1 MSLLMKM
8 PTTFVSSGFKIFSSV
23 PRKSMAQRHRSGVGC
38 SLLTGLCLLVLLK
51 TCTSLVDKEPLA
63 WDDDL
68 MVQEVEE
75 MLWDKSYCEV
85 EHALCSHNGTTRPI
99 NESSPAF
106 VGGLCSQCHCDDDCL
121 QYGDCCLD
129 KAQTAWGTVRE
140 EARGRFNCRKTVF
153 MSYVGLLMI
162 DSCLPPYAGQP
173 LERMCLQN
181 VSGEDYH
188 YMLDVAVTSRV
199 TNITYVNYYCALCN
213 DDAYDMQNW
222 TINISCNPEE
232 TPENST
238 IAEFMGDAKYYPGLR
253 QWVRLVYK
261 TDEAGRLR
269 RERQI
274 CYTQIAEFL
283 DTQRF
288 GGRPCIYPK
297 SECLKRFVG
306 RSKCQEQV
314 RHCDPDWPDRTDFE
328 KCERYSLMMAYTDSR
343 KRVTYYKNPH
353 CARCNFVNTS
363 LGELQCLPPTRWS
376 QCVDAR
382 SSPPR
387 LPPSFSVLMDFRG
400 GRCDEAT
407 ELWDPVL
414 EICHKIHCGHLF
426 RLVAGRCE
434 RDFTV
439 YEPLSNSSLLDSSCP
454 KRLLNLT
461 EYVPRGDGSIFV
473 NASKKVY
480 AKGEFE
486 VTNDTQVL
494 ICHDKS
500 HYADA
505 FSAVHQYLTL
515 VVLSVSLVALALHMV
530 IYMLVPRH
538 RNLPGK
544 NLFSLSCCL
553 FVAHVLF
560 LTGTRETDEYG
571 LCVFLSCSLHYF
583 WLASFCWM
591 NVMSVDVCRTFSSQL
606 YRGDSD
612 GGRTYLLYSLYA
624 WTVPALVVSLAL
636 LLDWVDLLPDYRPEY
651 ATRLCWINNRHG
663 LALFFLLPVGAIVQE
678 NLVLFLIS
686 TYGIYK
692 QMKAARYANVRSQST
707 REGHGEKAPRRKSD
721 ALRDGVSRKTA
732 QQTRRARKERGRL
745 VLYMKLGVIQGLT
758 WLTGFIAAFADIP
771 ACWYPFTVLNGLQG
785 AFIFIGFDMKRKVA
799 EAVWEAVT
807 GRPWIKKSS
816 SKDTRTTTV
825 GQSSNSHNRSSK
837 SYSDSDGEAL
847 IKNTSEDPLAHEN
860 ATWDSTVSLTTLSK
874 VTLKGSSA
882 ATKTWKSSSLSSDS
896 PQRGQRSNRATGTG
910 RGGAERLGNGDLRSG
925 VVRGKFDDEG
935 VSVSDVARC

>member
-1 MSLLMKM
+1 
-8 PTTFVSSGFKIFSSV
+8 
-23 PRKSMAQRHRSGVGC
+23 MAQGHRSGVGYF
-38 SLLTGLCLLVLLK
+38 LLTGLCLLAFLK
-51 TCTSLVDKEPLA
+51 TCTSLARVSGEEEPLV
-63 WDDDL
+63 WDDL
-68 MVQEVEE
+68 QEEVEE
-75 MLWDKSYCEV
+75 MLWDKNYCEV
-85 EHALCSHNGTTRPI
+85 EHALCSHNGTTRPV
-99 NESSPAF
+99 NESSPVY

-121 QYGDCCLD
+121 RYGDCCLD
-129 KAQTAWGTVRE
+129 KAPTAEGKEGEEGRE
-140 EARGRFNCRKTVF
+140 RFNCRKTEP
-153 MSYVGLLMI
+153 MSLVGILMV
-162 DSCLPPYAGQP
+162 DSCSPSYAGRTV
-173 LERMCLQN
+173 ERMCLQN
-181 VSGEDYH
+181 VTRQDYH
-188 YMLDVAVTSRV
+188 YLLDIAVTSRV

-213 DDAYDMQNW
+213 DDAHEMYNW
-222 TINISCNPEE
+222 TINIACRPQERQRNF
-232 TPENST
+232 TL
-238 IAEFMGDAKYYPGLR
+238 AEFLGNATYYPGLR
-253 QWVRLVYK
+253 HWIRVVEA
-261 TDEAGRLR
+261 TDEAGKLRL
-269 RERQI
+269 ERHI
-274 CYTQIAEFL
+274 CHTQIAEFL
-283 DTQRF
+283 DTGELAHRI
-288 GGRPCIYPK
+288 GARPCLFPK

-306 RSKCQEQV
+306 RRQCQEQV
-314 RHCDPDWPDRTDFE
+314 RHCDPAWPDRTDFE
-328 KCERYSLMMAYTDSR
+328 KCERYSLMVAYTDSR
-343 KRVTYYKNPH
+343 NRMAYYKNPH
-353 CARCNFVNTS
+353 CARCNFVNS
-363 LGELQCLPPTRWS
+363 SVGEMQCLPPARWS
-376 QCVDAR
+376 QCGDSMR
-382 SSPPR
+382 NSQPS
-387 LPPSFSVLMDFRG
+387 LPPCFSVLMDFRG

-414 EICHKIHCGHLF
+414 EMCHKIHCGHLF
-426 RLVAGRCE
+426 RLVGGRCE
-434 RDFTV
+434 RDLEA
-439 YEPLSNSSLLDSSCP
+439 YGSLSNSTLLDSACP

-461 EYVPRGDGSIFV
+461 EYAPRSDGSIFV
-473 NASKKVY
+473 NASKKIY

-486 VTNDTQVL
+486 LTNDTQVL
-494 ICHDKS
+494 VCHDAS

-505 FSAVHQYLTL
+505 FSTAHQYLTL
-515 VVLSVSLVALALHMV
+515 VVLSVSLVALALHMAV
-530 IYMLVPRH
+530 FMLVPRH

-560 LTGTRETDEYG
+560 LAGTRETDVYG

-612 GGRTYLLYSLYA
+612 GGRTFLLYSLYA

-678 NLVLFLIS
+678 NVVLFLIS

-707 REGHGEKAPRRKSD
+707 REGRGEKAPRRKSD

-732 QQTRRARKERGRL
+732 QQARRARKDRGRL
-745 VLYMKLGVIQGLT
+745 ILYMKLGVIQGLT

-807 GRPWIKKSS
+807 GRPWTKKSS

-825 GQSSNSHNRSSK
+825 GHSNSHNRSSK
-837 SYSDSDGEAL
+837 SYSDSDGEGL
-847 IKNTSEDPLAHEN
+847 IKNTSEDPLVLEN
-860 ATWDSTVSLTTLSK
+860 TTWDRTVGLTTPSE
-874 VTLKGSSA
+874 VISRGSSA

-896 PQRGQRSNRATGTG
+896 LQRGQRERATGSG
-910 RGGAERLGNGDLRSG
+910 RGGAEVLRNGDLCGG
-925 VVRGKFDDEG
+925 VVRGQFEDEGPHRQG
-935 VSVSDVARC
+935 VSVSDVGRGQ